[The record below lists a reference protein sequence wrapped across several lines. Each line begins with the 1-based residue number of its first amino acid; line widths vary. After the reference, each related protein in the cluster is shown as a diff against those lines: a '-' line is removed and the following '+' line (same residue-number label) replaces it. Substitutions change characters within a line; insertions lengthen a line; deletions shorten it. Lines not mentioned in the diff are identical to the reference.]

1 MEHAEKVLTFS
12 TPMEK
17 KKKKR
22 NKTKRKEQKKKK
34 RERLKAILMTSMT
47 SQVLIKVTFLNAN

>member
-12 TPMEK
+12 TPME